1 MADTE
6 VYGTDAGGTLVI
18 RRVRVVVTE
27 GPDRGTEVLLD
38 KGTRI
43 IGTGPAA
50 DLRLDDRRA
59 SRAHAELALTHG
71 GVRVRD
77 LESTNGTFV
86 GTSRIEAVVLQPPAA
101 IRVGQSRIDLLP
113 DDLPVPD
120 VQSRRSSF
128 GGLVGESDEMR
139 RIFGI
144 LERVSKTDVP
154 VLLEG
159 EPGVGKTAVAQALHE
174 ASPRARGPLEV
185 VDLARVGDDP
195 GTLADAFAAAH
206 GGTLLLERLD
216 HLHGE
221 TSRVLLPLLDE
232 RERGLRDLRI
242 VATSVTDTRPLV
254 ERGALSRSVYFHVA
268 GVRIVIPPL
277 RERPSDVPAIVRHVA
292 AGIHLDGGIALATDD
307 VLRFHAHEL
316 PGNVR
321 ELAKLVEHAIA
332 MSAADEDTDPQ
343 EGAIGSRIAP
353 VAADHSGMSFKDA
366 KEKVLDAFEREY
378 LRNLLD
384 RHDGNLSA
392 AAREAGIVRHHL
404 LTLARK
410 HGLRE

>member
-1 MADTE
+1 
-6 VYGTDAGGTLVI
+6 
-18 RRVRVVVTE
+18 VRVVVTE
-27 GPDRGTEVLLD
+27 GPSRGAEVLLD

-43 IGTGPAA
+43 VGTGPAA
-50 DLRLDDRRA
+50 DLRIDDRRA

-86 GTSRIEAVVLQPPAA
+86 GTSRIEAVVLQPPASL
-101 IRVGQSRIDLLP
+101 RVGQSRIELLP
-113 DDLPVPD
+113 DDLPVPE

-144 LERVSKTDVP
+144 LERVSKTEVP

-159 EPGVGKTAVAQALHE
+159 EPGVGKTAVAVAIHQ
-174 ASPRARGPLEV
+174 ASPRAAGPLEV
-185 VDLARVGDDP
+185 VDLARVGGDP
-195 GTLADAFAAAH
+195 RALADAFAGAH
-206 GGTLLLERLD
+206 GGSLLVERID

-221 TSRVLLPLLDE
+221 TSRALLPLLDE
-232 RERGLRDLRI
+232 IERGMRDVRLLS
-242 VATSVTDTRPLV
+242 TSVTDTRPLV
-254 ERGALSRSVYFHVA
+254 ERGALSRSVYFHLA

-277 RERPSDVPAIVRHVA
+277 RERPMDVPALVRHVA
-292 AGIHLDGGIALATDD
+292 AGIHLHGGVALAADD
-307 VLRFHAHEL
+307 VIRFHAHEL

-321 ELAKLVEHAIA
+321 ELEKLVEHAIA
-332 MSAADEDTDPQ
+332 MSADEGTDPND
-343 EGAIGSRIAP
+343 GAASRIAP
-353 VAADHSGMSFKDA
+353 QAADHSGMSFKDA
-366 KEKVLDAFEREY
+366 KERVLDAFEREY
-378 LRNLLD
+378 VRNLLD